1 MFFLCIHKYINILIY
16 IYVYICIFTYHI
28 LGRVTTPFLNSLGIC
43 VWEGAVDRDDLPLC
57 PTPPCIIIHVDS
69 VARFK
74 ASKQL
79 KEQNAAA
86 LLERRNLAA
95 DHARPEFIEEQ
106 KRIRDEH
113 IAKVAA
119 EKLEAATVLRAEKLM
134 TALALKKLK
143 KNEQLEINRTAKA
156 HYDSLNEE
164 EKAAVDN
171 DKKEEKESQKAL
183 KETSR
188 LLKATKAAKKIEDAN
203 RVVEA
208 AKAAKEAKENEDA
221 RLLLG

>member
-1 MFFLCIHKYINILIY
+1 
-16 IYVYICIFTYHI
+16 
-28 LGRVTTPFLNSLGIC
+28 
-43 VWEGAVDRDDLPLC
+43 
-57 PTPPCIIIHVDS
+57 
-69 VARFK
+69 
-74 ASKQL
+74 
-79 KEQNAAA
+79 
-86 LLERRNLAA
+86 
-95 DHARPEFIEEQ
+95 
-106 KRIRDEH
+106 
-113 IAKVAA
+113 
-119 EKLEAATVLRAEKLM
+119 LEAATVLRAEKLM
-134 TALALKKLK
+134 TALALKELK

-188 LLKATKAAKKIEDAN
+188 LLKATKTAKKIEDAN

-208 AKAAKEAKENEDA
+208 AKTAKEAKENEDA